1 MEGEVSMDKQRLDRV
16 LGYMEE
22 EGLEQIV
29 VTSTAAVY
37 YLTGLWVEPHERML
51 ALYLDCGG
59 RTALF
64 GNKMFG
70 ITQLEGLELILHTDS
85 DDPVAGLARYVRP
98 GVLGVDKFWPSR
110 FLIGLMAARPDVKPV
125 LGSSPVDTARR
136 YKDEK
141 EIAALRAASKIND
154 QVVETAIAALADGIS
169 ELELAALVN
178 KTYMSLGADCSDGPQ
193 LVCFGPNAAD
203 PHHAPGPDT
212 IQAGQCAVFDIFTP
226 IGRYWCDMT
235 RTVFYK
241 ECDVEARKVYDTVR
255 QANLAGIAAVKPG
268 VPLRSIDRAARSVIE
283 EAGYGDYF
291 THRLGHGIG
300 IECHEPPDV
309 SAGSEAVAQPGMT
322 FSIEPGIYLPGR
334 LGVRVED
341 LVLVTEEGCE
351 VLNAAPKGLRIVG

>member
-1 MEGEVSMDKQRLDRV
+1 MDMARLARV
-16 LGYMEE
+16 RGYMEE

-37 YLTGLWVEPHERML
+37 YLAGLWVEPHERML
-51 ALYLDCGG
+51 ALYLDRDG
-59 RTALF
+59 RAALF
-64 GNKMFG
+64 GNRMFG
-70 ITQLEGLELILHTDS
+70 LSQPEDLELILHTDS
-85 DDPVAGLARYVRP
+85 DDPIAGLARYVKP
-98 GVLGVDKFWPSR
+98 GALGVDKFWPSK
-110 FLIGLMAARPDVKPV
+110 FLIGLMAARPDIRPV
-125 LGSSPVDTARR
+125 LGSGPVDAARR
-136 YKDEK
+136 YKDAK

-154 QVVETAIAALADGIS
+154 QVVETVIAALTGGVS

-193 LVCFGPNAAD
+193 LCCFGPNAAD
-203 PHHAPGPDT
+203 PHHAPGQDV

-241 ECDVEARKVYDTVR
+241 DCDPESRRVYETVR

-268 VPLRSIDRAARSVIE
+268 VPLRSIDRAARAVIE
-283 EAGYGDYF
+283 EAGYGEYF
-291 THRLGHGIG
+291 THRLGHGVG
-300 IECHEPPDV
+300 VECHEPPDV
-309 SAGSEAVAQPGMT
+309 SAGSEAVAQPGMV

-351 VLNAAPKGLRIVG
+351 ALNAAPKGLRVVG